1 MNFRERRT
9 KLMSKTI
16 KIIDLLNKIANG
28 EEFPKKVKFEDKI
41 YTYYNEMTDYKN
53 EGYFLFDMISDG
65 CVKDFLN
72 DKVEIIE
79 EQEEID
85 KLEIDDNGFIHTN
98 NGAWKGRKLDV
109 EFAKAINKL
118 ADEIK
123 NIKEK

>member
-1 MNFRERRT
+1 
-9 KLMSKTI
+9 MSKTI

-53 EGYFLFDMISDG
+53 EDYFLFNMISDG

-85 KLEIDDNGFIHTN
+85 IQNIEKIQFPDNAALRDTRDLIVN
-98 NGAWKGRKLDV
+98 QLVQAVKQLDR
-109 EFAKAINKL
+109 
-118 ADEIK
+118 D
-123 NIKEK
+123 KEDKK